1 MHRLMLVDDEPNI
14 LRALKRVLAGGPYT
28 VETFEDPEEA
38 LARTETV
45 DYDLAL
51 SDYRMPRMDGVE
63 FLTRLR
69 LKQPNAMRLILSG
82 FADLE
87 ALMDAINVAEIY
99 RFISK
104 PWSDYELRAT
114 LSQALAHHDALEE
127 NRRLADAI
135 RQSQAELEVREREL
149 KRLEALHPGITQVT
163 WANDG
168 SILIGPED
176 V

>member
-1 MHRLMLVDDEPNI
+1 
-14 LRALKRVLAGGPYT
+14 
-28 VETFEDPEEA
+28 
-38 LARTETV
+38 
-45 DYDLAL
+45 
-51 SDYRMPRMDGVE
+51 MPRMDGVE

>member
-69 LKQPNAMRLILSG
+69 LILSG

-104 PWSDYELRAT
+104 PWSDYELRAP

-168 SILIGPED
+168 SILIGPGD

>member
-14 LRALKRVLAGGPYT
+14 LKALRRVLAAEPYT
-28 VETFEDPEEA
+28 IDLFDDPEAA
-38 LARTETV
+38 LARAEAV

-51 SDYRMPRMDGVE
+51 SDYRMPGMDGVE

-82 FADLE
+82 FADLD
-87 ALMDAINVAEIY
+87 ALMDAINVAEIH

-104 PWSDYELRAT
+104 PWNDYELRAT
-114 LSQALAHHDALEE
+114 LSQALAHHDILEE
-127 NRRLADAI
+127 NRRLAEAI

-149 KRLEALHPGITQVT
+149 KRLEALHPGITKVT
-163 WANDG
+163 WADDG

-176 V
+176 I